1 MKYTAEDINKF
12 REYVGQASVYV
23 GDARDTE
30 LSDNLDGVLDFLVY
44 VLDTF
49 YPMTEEASK

>member
-12 REYVGQASVYV
+12 RECLYQASGYIN
-23 GDARDTE
+23 DARDTE
-30 LSDNLDGVLDFLVY
+30 LSDNLDEVLDFLVY
-44 VLDTF
+44 LLDTF